1 MVIIMIIVI
10 LIITIT
16 KCHIQSVHHIFHP
29 DHTDRDEGPANREAG
44 RCNDRCVCV
53 RQGQTV
59 PKYGGY
65 DDDEDDDDDDDDD
78 KIIMTEVF

>member
-1 MVIIMIIVI
+1 MIIVI
-10 LIITIT
+10 LIIT
-16 KCHIQSVHHIFHP
+16 KVSDLVHQIYHP

-65 DDDEDDDDDDDDD
+65 DNDNDDDDDDDD

>member
-1 MVIIMIIVI
+1 MSTTFSI
-10 LIITIT
+10 LI
-16 KCHIQSVHHIFHP
+16 P

-65 DDDEDDDDDDDDD
+65 DNDNDDDDDDDDDEDDDDD